1 MRAEIL
7 DLPAH
12 HYYAYNQ
19 EQNELEG
26 LFFMLVNEDRS
37 LKITP
42 VDEIREINDFCY
54 YEYHADRHDA
64 YYELVQ
70 EEFYKLFVQ
79 ILLDPETGRAK
90 PVKAVRAYYKNAHKA
105 AEQKLRARIGEEA
118 YEASLAELDKLISEG
133 LASSDALIPAE
144 EVRERFRK
152 KHEAF

>member
-7 DLPAH
+7 DLPAQ
-12 HYYAYNQ
+12 HYFAYNQ
-19 EQNELEG
+19 AQNELEG

-70 EEFYKLFVQ
+70 EEFYKLFV
-79 ILLDPETGRAK
+79 
-90 PVKAVRAYYKNAHKA
+90 
-105 AEQKLRARIGEEA
+105 RITKMRTRRLNK
-118 YEASLAELDKLISEG
+118 SC
-133 LASSDALIPAE
+133 
-144 EVRERFRK
+144 VRELAKRLM
-152 KHEAF
+152 KHRLQSWTN